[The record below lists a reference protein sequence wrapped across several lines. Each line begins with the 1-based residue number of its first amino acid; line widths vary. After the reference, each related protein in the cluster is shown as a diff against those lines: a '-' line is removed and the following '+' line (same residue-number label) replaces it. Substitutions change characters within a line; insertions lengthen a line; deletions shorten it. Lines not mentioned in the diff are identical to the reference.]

1 MLPLV
6 RFLIPWKAVGVLR
19 MERMVEVVV
28 KSSIVSRLY
37 NDWVMSKKRELAKSY
52 RINWGVSPD
61 SCGEFE

>member
-1 MLPLV
+1 
-6 RFLIPWKAVGVLR
+6 